1 MYKDKNNMGMIPR
14 VITQIFEEIEKIESE
29 ILISCSYLELYNEQI
44 IDLLQETSISSS
56 PTIREEKDRTI
67 TILNLTTI
75 LVNNPNEM
83 L

>member
-1 MYKDKNNMGMIPR
+1 MIPR
-14 VITQIFEEIEKIESE
+14 VISHIFEEIDKKDEE

-44 IDLLQETSISSS
+44 IDLLSESSIATN
-56 PTIREEKDRTI
+56 PTIREEKDHTI